1 MFDLIL
7 VVDEFIASLFRRLRN
22 FAKSDK
28 ERQYDS
34 MLRKN
39 VISDFARHT
48 SGRAPFNNRLW
59 QQQGS

>member
-7 VVDEFIASLFRRLRN
+7 VVDEFIATLFRRLRN

-39 VISDFARHT
+39 LISDFARLT
-48 SGRAPFNNRLW
+48 SGRAPFHNRLW

>member
-1 MFDLIL
+1 MFDLVL
-7 VVDEFIASLFRRLRN
+7 VVDEFIEIFFRRLRN
-22 FAKSDK
+22 LAKNDK

-48 SGRAPFNNRLW
+48 SGRAPFHNRLR
-59 QQQGS
+59 QQ